1 MKRIT
6 ARGII
11 IHDDEVI
18 LMYRR
23 KKINGIIKEYYAIP
37 GGHVENGETLEE
49 CLIREIKEEFSINIE
64 ILDFLGIV
72 NKGEREEHLYLC
84 KWISGNLKLGGEEK
98 EHNNDD
104 NYYEIRR
111 VKIDDIN
118 KIELYEENLNIIKKA
133 LEIIE
138 K

>member
-11 IHDDEVI
+11 INNDEII

-23 KKINGIIKEYYAIP
+23 KKTDGIVKEYYAIP
-37 GGHVENGETLEE
+37 GGHIEDNETIED
-49 CLIREIKEEFSINIE
+49 CLIREIKEEFSINVE
-64 ILDFLGIV
+64 ISDFLGIV

-98 EHNNDD
+98 ERNNDD

-111 VKIDDIN
+111 VKIDDID
-118 KIELYEENLNIIKKA
+118 KIDLYEENLNLIKKA
-133 LEIIE
+133 LKILE